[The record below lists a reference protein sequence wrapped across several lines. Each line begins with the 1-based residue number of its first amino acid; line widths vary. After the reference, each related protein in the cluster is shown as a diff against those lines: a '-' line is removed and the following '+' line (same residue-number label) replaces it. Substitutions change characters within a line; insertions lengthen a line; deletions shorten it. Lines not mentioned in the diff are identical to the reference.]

1 MTNNNNS
8 SNNFNPEVFDLKPNR
23 NYKPKRNTIAI
34 ILIVLLIV
42 GIAFGVATFLYY
54 SIKDK
59 SNSFGQGISKTE
71 KNKNQ
76 NLSDQSNTP
85 IQFAQPQN
93 AKTTVEVVNSNLDS
107 VISINLISKSEGKTA
122 AGTGYIVST
131 DGLVIT
137 NKHVIS
143 LACRSGASPLAI
155 KGFAND
161 NKEYNLELKS
171 IDPIDDIAILKIT
184 DKSTG
189 FKSIEF
195 GDSTKLQLGEDVIA
209 VGNALGNLQNTVTK
223 GVISGLDRSIDSLE
237 LRDECTNGEFR
248 VDNLIQTDAAIN
260 KGNSGGPL
268 FNATGQVIGM
278 NTLGTSDAQ
287 NVGLAIPSSTILS
300 SLNSYLAGNSIVR
313 PRLGVISQQIN
324 PLKKVQTSWLPVDYG
339 EFIGSLDV
347 SIDPTKVVSQGSSA
361 QEAGL
366 KFGDIVLEINGQK
379 VISTKQNPNPLR
391 RNILTKKVGE
401 TIDIS
406 YLKAKSVNSNGS
418 VEYESTPV
426 KTKIKLKGVGYNL
439 KEAKMFM
446 AG

>member
-1 MTNNNNS
+1 
-8 SNNFNPEVFDLKPNR
+8 VFDLM
-23 NYKPKRNTIAI
+23 PKKNKSNKFRFA
-34 ILIVLLIV
+34 LVSLLII
-42 GIAFGVATFLYY
+42 GIIFGLATYLFYTF
-54 SIKDK
+54 KDK
-59 SNSFGQGISKTE
+59 SLKISPKSSNSEVISKDQ
-71 KNKNQ
+71 KNTNSVK
-76 NLSDQSNTP
+76 
-85 IQFAQPQN
+85 FASPQN
-93 AKTTVEVVNSNLDS
+93 AKTAVEVVNSNLDS
-107 VISINLISKSEGKTA
+107 VISINLFSKNEGKSA
-122 AGTGYIVST
+122 AGTGYIVSK

-143 LACRSGASPLAI
+143 LACRIGVDSMAI

-184 DKSTG
+184 GQTTDL
-189 FKSIEF
+189 KSIEF
-195 GDSTKLQLGEDVIA
+195 GDSNKLQLGEDVIA

-237 LRDECTNGEFR
+237 LRDECTNGEFK

-268 FNATGQVIGM
+268 FNSMGQVIGM

-287 NVGLAIPSSTILS
+287 NVGLAIPSSTVLA
-300 SLNSYLAGNSIVR
+300 SLNSYLKSSSIIR

-324 PLKKVQTSWLPVDYG
+324 PLKKSQSTWLPVDYG

-347 SIDPTKVVSQGSSA
+347 AIDPQKVVSPDSSA

-401 TIDIS
+401 TIDITF
-406 YLKAKSVNSNGS
+406 LKSKSLNTNGT
-418 VEYESTPV
+418 VEYDSIPQ
-426 KTKIKLKGVGYNL
+426 KTSIKLKGVGYNL

-446 AG
+446 AK